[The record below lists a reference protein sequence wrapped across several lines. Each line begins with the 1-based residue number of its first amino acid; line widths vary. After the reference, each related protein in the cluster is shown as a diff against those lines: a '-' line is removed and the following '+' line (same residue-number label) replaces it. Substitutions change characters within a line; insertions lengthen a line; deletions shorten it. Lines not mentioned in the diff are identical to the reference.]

1 MKMEIKLDRKAD
13 AMYIKFRQGEF
24 GRNKRID
31 EDTIIDI
38 GKEGELLGIEFLNV
52 TERISPE
59 DLEDVHVK
67 LPVKK

>member
-1 MKMEIKLDRKAD
+1 MEIKVDPEAD
-13 AMYIKFRQGEF
+13 AMYIKFREGEF

-52 TERISPE
+52 AERIPRK